1 MREVNVEEF
10 IDAEE
15 YTFDTVCID
24 GKIAFWNICVYRPRP
39 LTARQEEW
47 ISPQTVVLR
56 DVEADHLAGGR
67 KMGRAVLKALAFQ
80 TGSRTWSGTRNGKG

>member
-1 MREVNVEEF
+1 
-10 IDAEE
+10 
-15 YTFDTVCID
+15 VCID

-56 DVEADHLAGGR
+56 DFEARSFAGGGR
-67 KMGRAVLKALAFQ
+67 WARAVLQGARLSDGIHAH
-80 TGSRTWSGTRNGKG
+80 GVVPHGKG